1 MFVDV
6 LEAYLRRAGPGD
18 PGPAAVLDEL
28 TAPPRVAVTG
38 LPGTGRR
45 TAAAALR
52 RAGLRVV
59 APAEAEAVLR
69 VVAETVRPEDLVA
82 LPGCALLVLTKAD
95 LCGGGPDGP
104 LAVAGRRAAA
114 LRARTGVPT
123 VPLAAPPAAADVDG
137 ALLAALRMLA
147 AEPADLRSADAFR
160 ACPHPLPAAARDRLL
175 AALDPYG
182 IETAVRA
189 VADGADAAGLAA
201 RLRAASNVDAV
212 AAAVRV
218 PIRYRRTRAAL
229 ARLRARA
236 AGTADERLAAF
247 LTGDEVVAAVAAE
260 AAAVLAQH
268 GLEPRPDPV
277 HWRRYGRGPVG
288 ALHRACAADLCRA
301 ALRAVR
307 R

>member
-1 MFVDV
+1 MPVLGIDIGGSGIKANVVDLDLGEPV
-6 LEAYLRRAGPGD
+6 GKRLKVATPQPSTPEAVAGAVAD
-18 PGPAAVLDEL
+18 LVKRFDVDGPIGCTFPAVVLDGVTM
-28 TAPPRVAVTG
+28 TAANVDESWI
-38 LPGTGRR
+38 GTD
-45 TAAAALR
+45 AAALFR
-52 RAGLRVV
+52 EALGRPVTVV
-59 APAEAEAVLR
+59 N
-69 VVAETVRPEDLVA
+69 D
-82 LPGCALLVLTKAD
+82 
-95 LCGGGPDGP
+95 
-104 LAVAGRRAAA
+104 
-114 LRARTGVPT
+114 
-123 VPLAAPPAAADVDG
+123 
-137 ALLAALRMLA
+137 
-147 AEPADLRSADAFR
+147 
-160 ACPHPLPAAARDRLL
+160 
-175 AALDPYG
+175 
-182 IETAVRA
+182 
-189 VADGADAAGLAA
+189 ADAAGLAA